1 MKFMR
6 FKTKKNVIFP
16 DFQLA
21 ESTRPGKVVLKVKDL
36 AELTAFYRDI
46 IGLTVF
52 EAATDHSI
60 LGAGDKILLVLQQ
73 ISDPLPLSRKTGLY
87 HVAFLLPTRK
97 DLGNAL
103 FHYLKT
109 DAIDGAADHGYS
121 EALYLTDPEGN
132 GIEVYHDK
140 PMSEW
145 DMRKDG
151 EIVGVTEELDAQSVF
166 DAGDRD
172 WRGFPAG
179 TQIGH
184 VHLKVADLQK
194 TETFYTDL
202 LGESLKNN
210 FGDQA
215 KFFATGKYHHHIGTN
230 TWLSK
235 GVTPMT
241 DKDPGLAYFSFY
253 VADLAELERI
263 QKHWQ
268 EKQAAYQK
276 EPDGSLWITDPNGI
290 RIKFE
295 KTNQLS

>member
-1 MKFMR
+1 M
-6 FKTKKNVIFP
+6 
-16 DFQLA
+16 A
-21 ESTRPGKVVLKVKDL
+21 ESTQPGKIAIKVKEL
-36 AELTAFYRDI
+36 AKLTAFYRDI
-46 IGLTVF
+46 IGLTVL
-52 EAATDHSI
+52 EEKSNHSI
-60 LGAGDKILLVLQQ
+60 LGVEENVLLILQQ
-73 ISDPLPLSRKTGLY
+73 ISDPLPFNRKTGLY

-103 FHYLKT
+103 FHYLKN
-109 DAIDGAADHGYS
+109 DAIDGASDHGYS

-145 DMRKDG
+145 DIGKDG
-151 EIVGVTEELDAQSVF
+151 EIIGVTEELDAQSVL

-172 WRGFPAG
+172 WRGFPVG

-184 VHLKVADLQK
+184 VHLKVADLSL
-194 TETFYTDL
+194 TEAFYTNI
-202 LGESLKNN
+202 LGLSLKNN

-215 KFFATGKYHHHIGTN
+215 KFFASGKYHHHIGTN

-235 GVTPMT
+235 GVSPMA
-241 DKDPGLAYFSFY
+241 DKDLGLSYFSFY
-253 VADLAELERI
+253 VADLSELKRI

-268 EKQAAYQK
+268 DKKADYQK
-276 EPDGSLWITDPNGI
+276 DPDDSLWITDPNGI

-295 KTNQLS
+295 KNKAIWNHPLE